1 MERRDEMVELIGRLG
16 DGPDAGMAAVA
27 QLKDLLDEERL
38 VQVGEARR
46 AGWSEPSWIFP
57 NRRRPSVP
65 WRLPK
70 RLPRRPPG

>member
-46 AGWSEPSWIFP
+46 AGWSWADVGDAFGVTPQAVHSRFAWL
-57 NRRRPSVP
+57 V
-65 WRLPK
+65 
-70 RLPRRPPG
+70 

>member
-46 AGWSEPSWIFP
+46 AG
-57 NRRRPSVP
+57 RPLERDVHP
-65 WRLPK
+65 LAE
-70 RLPRRPPG
+70 RP

>member
-27 QLKDLLDEERL
+27 LLKDLLDEERL

-46 AGWSEPSWIFP
+46 AGWSWADVGDAFGVTPQAVHSRFAWL
-57 NRRRPSVP
+57 V
-65 WRLPK
+65 
-70 RLPRRPPG
+70 

>member
-46 AGWSEPSWIFP
+46 AGWSWAAVGAAFGVTPQAVHSWFAWL
-57 NRRRPSVP
+57 V
-65 WRLPK
+65 
-70 RLPRRPPG
+70 

>member
-1 MERRDEMVELIGRLG
+1 MDRRDEMVELIGRLG

-46 AGWSEPSWIFP
+46 AGWSWADVGDAFGVTPQAVHSRFAWL
-57 NRRRPSVP
+57 V
-65 WRLPK
+65 
-70 RLPRRPPG
+70 